1 MNEIDLVNAPAQ
13 FATARCLLRK
23 SELAMV
29 DDRVAWARRTSA
41 MFEFTPNWRRSVD
54 PELAMRSLQS
64 EMDAMARGEELIYNA
79 YESASG
85 AYVGRIDLHTWD
97 FDAPRCEIGYM
108 ADAATCGRG
117 LMRECCLHLIAWARS
132 QGVARVQA
140 LCDSN
145 NHRSIAFA
153 KSLGMQ
159 HEGVLRNYGRNGSGE
174 LYDEVVLATV
184 ADRATP

>member
-1 MNEIDLVNAPAQ
+1 MNEQDLVRAPAH
-13 FATARCLLRK
+13 FVTARCTLRK
-23 SELAMV
+23 STLDMAS
-29 DDRVAWARRTSA
+29 DRVAWAMRTSA

-79 YESASG
+79 YETVSG
-85 AYVGRIDLHTWD
+85 AYVGRIDLHSWD

-117 LMRECCLHLIAWARS
+117 LMRECCLALIDWALS

-153 KSLGMQ
+153 QSLGMQ
-159 HEGVLRNYGRNGSGE
+159 HEGVLRNYARNGAGA
-174 LYDEVVLATV
+174 LYDEVVLAI
-184 ADRATP
+184 ARDPALR

>member
-1 MNEIDLVNAPAQ
+1 MNEINLVNAPAQ
-13 FATARCLLRK
+13 FATARCMLRK

-29 DDRVAWARRTSA
+29 DDRVAWALRTSA
-41 MFEFTPNWRRSVD
+41 MFEFTPNWRRSID
-54 PELAMRSLQS
+54 PALAMRSLRS

-108 ADAATCGRG
+108 ADAANCGRG
-117 LMRECCLHLIAWARS
+117 LLRESCLALIEWALS

-140 LCDSN
+140 LCDAN

-153 KSLGMQ
+153 QSLGMQ
-159 HEGVLRNYGRNGSGE
+159 QEGVMRNYGRNGSGE
-174 LYDEVVLATV
+174 LYDEVVLAMV
-184 ADRATP
+184 RDPEAN